1 MMSRFVK
8 LEHFVIF
15 LAVAAAFIIPM
26 HIGAQ
31 EIFEYQHI
39 RGDQWHLTSV
49 VDEEV
54 LINGDSLYKT
64 EILNKISVEVLEG
77 EGQDGL
83 LWNRYGIAEKAVDSS
98 LYAWSDEYEVEYGRD
113 TRGRLSGIGPES
125 PVPTVR
131 NVPVYLE
138 TAVAP
143 GDTWFE
149 EGAEVFNLE
158 PGFGI
163 NEILKIRFSAAY
175 VYKGIE
181 FRDGRELS
189 RILITYSYTWNP
201 YPDLIKRMALYD
213 EYPIEISGDFSQEV
227 WWDNKAGRN
236 YAADGNFIYTY
247 FMSSGDAITFQGQSQ
262 GKAYYTEPLDKD
274 ALVKEIEDLADDN
287 VSAAATEL
295 GVSVTFDNIHF
306 APDKAVML
314 PGEDVKLKGIE
325 AILRRYPDRDILIVG
340 HTAMIKSGSDGQLL
354 SEQRAEA
361 VARYFVVN
369 GTRLDTQVVTRGMG
383 HREPVGDNTTEEG
396 RRKNRRVEIII
407 LEN

>member
-1 MMSRFVK
+1 MSGSVTQVYSAI
-8 LEHFVIF
+8 L
-15 LAVAAAFIIPM
+15 LAVTAVFSFPM

-31 EIFEYQHI
+31 EIFEYQHTK
-39 RGDQWHLTSV
+39 GDQWHLTSV

-54 LINGDSLYKT
+54 LINGESLYRT
-64 EILNKISVEVLEG
+64 EILNKISVEVLDG

-83 LWNRYGIAEKAVDSS
+83 LWNRYGIAEKAADSS

-131 NVPVYLE
+131 NVPVYPQR
-138 TAVAP
+138 AVVP

-149 EGAEVFNLE
+149 EGVEVFNLE

-163 NEILKIRFSAAY
+163 DEILNIRFSAAY
-175 VYKGIE
+175 VFEGIE
-181 FRDGRELS
+181 SRDGRDLS
-189 RILITYSYTWNP
+189 RIIINYSYTWNP
-201 YPDLIKRMALYD
+201 DSGLIKRMARYE
-213 EYPIEISGDFSQEV
+213 EYPVEISGDFSQKV

-247 FMSSGDAITFQGQSQ
+247 FMSSGEAITFQGQSQ
-262 GKAYYTEPLDKD
+262 GKAYYTESLDKD
-274 ALVKEIEDLADDN
+274 ALLKEIEDLADDN
-287 VSAAATEL
+287 VSASVTEL
-295 GVSVTFDNIHF
+295 GVSVSFDDIHF
-306 APDKAVML
+306 VPDKPVLL
-314 PGEDVKLKGIE
+314 PGEDVKLRGIE
-325 AILRRYPDRDILIVG
+325 EILQRYPDRDILIVG
-340 HTAMIKSGSDGQLL
+340 HTARIKSGSDGQLL

-361 VARYFVVN
+361 VARYFLDN
-369 GTRLDTQVVTRGMG
+369 GIRLDTQVVTRGMG
-383 HREPVGDNTTEEG
+383 HRDPVGDNNTEEG